1 MNVLTKA
8 QRVAL
13 KRVFDRQALVLVWD
27 GKTKMPRRAE
37 NYAALYQETPPTMTY
52 RDFRKLA
59 VVSFGCVMVPWCG
72 MWLGIETDGYTHS

>member
-13 KRVFDRQALVLVWD
+13 KRVFDRQELTAIVDKNGRTVAARW
-27 GKTKMPRRAE
+27 A
-37 NYAALYQETPPTMTY
+37 NYPSDYPIMTY
-52 RDFRKLA
+52 REFRTL
-59 VVSFGCVMVPWCG
+59 VHVGFDCVMVPWCG